1 MRRFL
6 SQPVLLAAALAVLA
20 VLGGANRARAAYVAA
35 TGRAPGAGDART
47 TDLAVNWLQGGGDLG
62 GAQPGD
68 ESPTDVPPKPVTTDG
83 PLPPWAFDHSGLQN
97 QSGTGAPSG
106 GSGSA
111 GGAAAQY
118 VSPAERPD
126 VSPDNSANRL
136 DVESVACL
144 PPSLAS
150 RLFRPPRDVA

>member
-6 SQPVLLAAALAVLA
+6 PQPVLLAAALAALA
-20 VLGGANRARAAYVAA
+20 LLGGANRARAAYVAA
-35 TGRAPGAGDART
+35 TGQAPGAGDGKT
-47 TDLAVNWLQGGGDLG
+47 TDLAVNWFQGGGDLG

-68 ESPTDVPPKPVTTDG
+68 ESPTDVPPRPVTTDS

-97 QSGTGAPSG
+97 QSGTSAPSG
-106 GSGSA
+106 G
-111 GGAAAQY
+111 GGGGPAAQY
-118 VSPAERPD
+118 VGPAQRPD

-150 RLFRPPRDVA
+150 RLFRPPREAA